1 MDYYTDVNYK
11 IGFIISEF
19 LPTKKIV
26 LTSLKKLDP
35 NKTIIYKVPVYSP
48 QKKSNNKLLFRIF
61 KETNIRYICFK
72 IFDTLFVRFYRTI
85 TFRRIDHYAK
95 ALGIAVKSLGTEID
109 QINDEILKDDIDILV
124 LSTNQIVPQST
135 LEAPKFLAINI
146 HLAKLPE
153 YGGLFNQ
160 FWMMLNNETKGYA
173 CVHIASKN
181 LDAGKVLLEDFISV
195 VKSESLLSLYIRTA
209 ELAGNL
215 LCEFLMNLQDY
226 LNVDLNEEKNP
237 TIRGLPSSKDMKVF
251 KKKSLKLVRFSD
263 FYKLEI
269 F

>member
-1 MDYYTDVNYK
+1 VNNK

-26 LTSLKKLDP
+26 LKSLKKLDP
-35 NKTIIYKVPVYSP
+35 NKIIIYKVPVYSP
-48 QKKSNNKLLFRIF
+48 KKKSNNKLLFRIF
-61 KETNIRYICFK
+61 KETNIRYVGFK
-72 IFDTLFVRFYRTI
+72 IFDTLFVRFLRSI

-95 ALGIAVKSLGTEID
+95 ELGIKVKSMGTEILE
-109 QINDEILKDDIDILV
+109 INDEIIQDDIDILV
-124 LSTNQIVPQST
+124 LSTNQIMPKST
-135 LEAPKFLAINI
+135 LDTPKFLAINV

-181 LDAGKVLLEDFISV
+181 LDAGKVLLEDHIYIE
-195 VKSESLLSLYIRTA
+195 KTESLLNLYIRTA
-209 ELAGNL
+209 ELAGDL
-215 LCEFLMNLQDY
+215 LYEFLRNINKY
-226 LNVDLNEEKNP
+226 LNTDLKEEKTP
-237 TIRGLPSSKDMKVF
+237 TIRGLPSSKDMKEF
-251 KKKSLKLVRFSD
+251 KRKSLKLIKISD
-263 FYKLEI
+263 LYKLKI